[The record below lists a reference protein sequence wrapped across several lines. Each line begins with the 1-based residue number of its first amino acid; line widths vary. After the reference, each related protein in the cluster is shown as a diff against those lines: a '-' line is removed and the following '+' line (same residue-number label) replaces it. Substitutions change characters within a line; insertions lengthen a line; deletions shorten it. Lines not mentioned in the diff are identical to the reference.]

1 MSDAKYLIDTNIF
14 VRFQS
19 GQQYDKTC
27 FPIHYENFLK
37 LLDDGIAIS
46 IDKVK
51 DELDDEFFSKEYKE
65 SFKPSITNDIS
76 ETYNTLRTKH
86 PDYFNSYALDN
97 PNDADPYIITYAY
110 HNDLCIVTQD
120 EYLSTSSRNLDLNK
134 YNVPTMSEML
144 GAVCIDNK
152 EKKENIGQYDS
163 GFGCICLTELI
174 RIEELMNKQ

>member
-1 MSDAKYLIDTNIF
+1 MSNAKYLIDTNIF

-19 GQQYDKTC
+19 GQQYDKNC

-51 DELDDEFFSKEYKE
+51 NELDDEFFSKEYKE
-65 SFKPSITNDIS
+65 IFKPSITNDITD
-76 ETYNTLRTKH
+76 TYNMLRSKH
-86 PDYFNSYALDN
+86 PDYFNNFALEN
-97 PNDADPYIITYAY
+97 PDDADPYIITYAY

-120 EYLSTSSRNLDLNK
+120 EYQSTSSRNLNWNK
-134 YNVPTMSEML
+134 YNIPTLCETL
-144 GAVCIDNK
+144 DATCIDNK
-152 EKKENIGQYDS
+152 DKKENVGKYNG

-174 RIEELMNKQ
+174 RIEKLMEK